1 MMMGGVNNGINFNN
15 PSNNF
20 LSNSAKF
27 PNIGDVNFKGSIKS
41 SIPDLKLL
49 NEVFVKGNLP
59 VGNSH
64 QSTEARQFIND
75 NTTGNKI
82 ETGKNLKKRDEN
94 IKITTDVA
102 DQIKT
107 ELKELKKLSDKATKV
122 IKPISD
128 EENSNISKKEIK
140 DNIDVIENNTDTK
153 YNSKLGI
160 IPNANINIS
169 TINSNRIS
177 QLSLND
183 NNESQMKSEFEEK
196 FEYLLDKLNIINDI
210 ISYK

>member
-1 MMMGGVNNGINFNN
+1 M
-15 PSNNF
+15 
-20 LSNSAKF
+20 
-27 PNIGDVNFKGSIKS
+27 
-41 SIPDLKLL
+41 L

-75 NTTGNKI
+75 STTGNKI

-128 EENSNISKKEIK
+128 EENSNMSKKEIK
-140 DNIDVIENNTDTK
+140 DNIEVIENNTDTK

-160 IPNANINIS
+160 IPNANINLS